1 MFFLSNFPSCLRIK
15 SMVLNNNTNNVI
27 IYYNIIIY
35 SNNNNNNN
43 NNNNKIKLNEKMVT
57 QTNEKNYTNK
67 NKCT

>member
-1 MFFLSNFPSCLRIK
+1 
-15 SMVLNNNTNNVI
+15 MVLNNNTNNVI

-43 NNNNKIKLNEKMVT
+43 NIKLNEKMVT
-57 QTNEKNYTNK
+57 QTNENNYTNK